1 MEKSIFEQ
9 IGGTYSEVNSYLIPD
24 LKLPDDN
31 DNRDIGVFGRRHLNY
46 IKKHKRLLYTELLT
60 SGKLHSYLA
69 DLNEEALE
77 MQERLVKQ
85 MAAQQG
91 ITEQLKADNQM
102 EWVGR
107 MNNIRASALEIVN
120 IEIIFA

>member
-9 IGGTYSEVNSYLIPD
+9 MGGTYTEINGYLIPD
-24 LKLPDDN
+24 LKLPYDN

-60 SGKLHSYLA
+60 SSKLHSYLA

-77 MQERLVKQ
+77 IQNRLIKQ
-85 MAAQQG
+85 MAGQRG
-91 ITEQLKADNQM
+91 VTEQLKANNQM

-107 MNNIRASALEIVN
+107 MNNIRACVS
-120 IEIIFA
+120 EIINSEIIYT

>member
-9 IGGTYSEVNSYLIPD
+9 MGGTYTEINGYLIPD
-24 LKLPDDN
+24 LKLPDEN
-31 DNRDIGVFGRRHLNY
+31 DNRDIGIFGRRHLNY
-46 IKKHKRLLYTELLT
+46 IKKHKRLLYAELLT

-77 MQERLVKQ
+77 MQERLIKQ
-85 MAAQQG
+85 MAARQG
-91 ITEQLKADNQM
+91 ITEQLKATDPL

-107 MNNIRASALEIVN
+107 MNNIRNSTT
-120 IEIIFA
+120 EIINHELIYI

>member
-102 EWVGR
+102 EWIGR

>member
-46 IKKHKRLLYTELLT
+46 IKKHKRLLYTEVLT

-102 EWVGR
+102 EWIGR

>member
-9 IGGTYSEVNSYLIPD
+9 MGGTYTEVNGYLIPD

-31 DNRDIGVFGRRHLNY
+31 DDRDIGIFGRRHLNY

-69 DLNEEALE
+69 DLNEEALD
-77 MQERLVKQ
+77 MQDRVIKQ
-85 MAAQQG
+85 MAKNEG
-91 ITEQLKADNQM
+91 VTEALKASNQM
-102 EWVGR
+102 TWVGR
-107 MNNIRASALEIVN
+107 MNNIRACAMEIVN
-120 IEIIFA
+120 SEIIFA